1 MLRGIGRL
9 SLAGLY
15 KGERSGGRK
24 RLGFRRTAICFFCY
38 LALLFAAVI
47 LQTSALSFFGT
58 VPAASFAL
66 VCAIGFVGGEK
77 MGAVLGIIGG
87 ILVGALGGTGVL
99 LAPIPY
105 LLCGYLCGAL
115 SGWFLSE
122 NLPSFLIYSLL
133 AGGVYEVYTL
143 ISCGLFGKSFDLLRI
158 ATKILIPE
166 YFAFLLCVLPAYGAA
181 YGIYALI
188 KRKDNR
194 RKHSF

>member
-1 MLRGIGRL
+1 M
-9 SLAGLY
+9 AGLY
-15 KGERSGGRK
+15 KGERSGGKK
-24 RLGFRRTAICFFCY
+24 RLGFRKTAICSLCFF
-38 LALLFAAVI
+38 ALLFVAVI
-47 LQTSALSFFGT
+47 LQSCCLSFLSA
-58 VPAASFAL
+58 VPAIAFAL
-66 VCAIGFVGGEK
+66 VCAIGFVGGER
-77 MGAVLGIIGG
+77 MGAVFGIIGG

-115 SGWFLSE
+115 TGWFLSE

-143 ISCGLFGKSFDLLRI
+143 ISCGLFGESFDLILI

-166 YFAFLLCVLPAYGAA
+166 YFAYLLCVLPAYGAV

-188 KRKDNR
+188 KGKDNR
-194 RKHSF
+194 RKHGF